1 MRNYDEE
8 IKKYKDEAERLKSTY
23 LQCLGIVQYLE
34 GKKEEEKKEK
44 EEKKKEGN

>member
-8 IKKYKDEAERLKSTY
+8 IEKYKQEAEKLKAGY

-34 GKKEEEKKEK
+34 GKKKEEK
-44 EEKKKEGN
+44 EEKKEGK